1 MKSLVLMRRFHDI
14 RSPDGKEAGSI
25 LTKKI
30 GPVLVLLSV
39 AIVVFLISSCERG
52 GRWSKEWE
60 EQFESFQPSDK
71 IMDVLGIRPGMVVG
85 EIGAGN
91 GRFAVKVAA
100 RVGPAGRV
108 YANDIDPQA
117 IRFMEKRCKR
127 EEVTNLTVIH
137 SQELEPGFPEA
148 QLDMV
153 YLINTYDE
161 LSDPINLL
169 RNARSSLKPDGR
181 LAVIVYDPTKLE
193 DHGGHAV
200 SREVVTDQCSRAG
213 FALVHTDTTLVYDN
227 IYIFEPSD
235 QGHRAGRR

>member
-14 RSPDGKEAGSI
+14 PSSCGKKAGSI

-30 GPVLVLLSV
+30 GPIVVPLSA

-60 EQFESFQPSDK
+60 EQFETFQPSDK
-71 IMDVLGIRPGMVVG
+71 IMDVLGIEPGLVIG

-100 RVGPAGRV
+100 RVGSSGRV
-108 YANDIDPQA
+108 YANDIDPEA
-117 IRFMEKRCKR
+117 IRFMEKRSQR
-127 EEVTNLTVIH
+127 EEIANMTVIH
-137 SQELEPGFPEA
+137 SRQLEPGFPEG
-148 QLDMV
+148 QLDLV

-161 LSDPINLL
+161 LSDPIGLL
-169 RNARSSLKPDGR
+169 HNTRSSLKPKGR

-200 SREVVTDQCSRAG
+200 PREVVIDQCSRAG
-213 FALVHTDTTLVYDN
+213 FSLVHIDTTLVYDN
-227 IYIFEPSD
+227 IYIFETSD
-235 QGHRAGRR
+235 